1 MAQKSYFKA
10 QETNTFIKRHTFPQF
25 PGIELENPKVII
37 TERGTKLLVDGL
49 WGVVRK
55 PSE

>member
-25 PGIELENPKVII
+25 PGIGLENPKVII